1 MPSPATVGGGTCMS
15 TAAVF
20 PRARLRRMLAACVFC
35 VSAVGAVVDAQEPGG
50 RILGSVQDL
59 TGVPG
64 LGAAGAWVTAQDVV
78 GGMWGS
84 VQFLTGGRGLGARV
98 TASGGAD
105 RAVRA
110 DEGG

>member
-64 LGAAGAWVTAQDVV
+64 SGASVTV
-78 GGMWGS
+78 S
-84 VQFLTGGRGLGARV
+84 GR
-98 TASGGAD
+98 AD

-110 DEGG
+110 DEGGRFVIDSPPASQYTITA